1 MVFENLEV
9 QNNRQAPR
17 TNVDNSDSF
26 GVHIHNTS
34 EETLNNFVFKNM
46 TFKNVYAIAWVDP
59 SDQQAFNRLKLL
71 ELGFLQIG
79 IKPLL
84 TMFWLKTVI
93 SQICKDLEFMPS
105 TPGNNS
111 NDNRHTNFVFRGNEF
126 KQIGGTCILPS
137 RVRNC
142 LIENNIFDEPGATNS
157 RMIGRAVQYGIGMVS
172 IL

>member
-1 MVFENLEV
+1 MVVNGSGTASEPIVFTSYGSGDKPIISGKVGSSGGGDYQQAIYVLNNDNMVFENLEV

-26 GVHIHNTS
+26 GIHIHNTS

-46 TFKNVYAIAWVDP
+46 TFKNVYAIAQVDP
-59 SDQQAFNRLKLL
+59 STSRHSISLKLL

-79 IKPLL
+79 IKHLL

-105 TPGNNS
+105 TP
-111 NDNRHTNFVFRGNEF
+111 
-126 KQIGGTCILPS
+126 
-137 RVRNC
+137 
-142 LIENNIFDEPGATNS
+142 
-157 RMIGRAVQYGIGMVS
+157 
-172 IL
+172 